1 MALEQ
6 KIQQDIMA
14 AMKAHDNVRTNAVR
28 AIKSAILLAKTAGQG
43 DGRRLQAALRPG
55 RRANA
60 VHHCPSAARPGMK
73 LREVIAALE
82 HLAPL
87 RLQDEWDNSGLQV
100 GFPESEIDQ
109 VLVCLDVTEA
119 IVDEAIA
126 AECNLIVSHHP
137 LIFKALRQVSDATY
151 QQRCVVKA
159 LAAGISI
166 YSAHTSLD
174 NAPGGVNHRIAALLG
189 LEKLRWLSPRDGED
203 AGSGLVGELPASEP
217 DAAFLARVQR
227 TFGVE
232 CLQHSALDGR
242 QVRRVALCGGAGAFL
257 LHDAVCAG
265 ADCFISGEFHYHDYF
280 ENQGVLLAELGH
292 YQSEQFTQ
300 DLLLEYL
307 HKTCPGLTVRKTAIN
322 TNPICYDQSA
332 R

>member
-1 MALEQ
+1 
-6 KIQQDIMA
+6 
-14 AMKAHDNVRTNAVR
+14 
-28 AIKSAILLAKTAGQG
+28 
-43 DGRRLQAALRPG
+43 
-55 RRANA
+55 
-60 VHHCPSAARPGMK
+60 MK

-100 GFPESEIDQ
+100 GFPEAEIDS
-109 VLVCLDVTEA
+109 VLVCLDITEA
-119 IVDEAIA
+119 VVDEAIA
-126 AECNLIVSHHP
+126 AKCNLIVSHHP

-159 LAAGISI
+159 LAAGVSI

-189 LEKLRWLSPRDGED
+189 LQKLRWLSPRDGED

-227 TFGVE
+227 TFGVQ

-242 QVRRVALCGGAGAFL
+242 QVRRVAVCGGAGAFL

>member
-1 MALEQ
+1 
-6 KIQQDIMA
+6 
-14 AMKAHDNVRTNAVR
+14 
-28 AIKSAILLAKTAGQG
+28 
-43 DGRRLQAALRPG
+43 
-55 RRANA
+55 
-60 VHHCPSAARPGMK
+60 MK

-126 AECNLIVSHHP
+126 AKCNLIVSHHP

-232 CLQHSALDGR
+232 CLQHSALNGR

>member
-1 MALEQ
+1 
-6 KIQQDIMA
+6 
-14 AMKAHDNVRTNAVR
+14 
-28 AIKSAILLAKTAGQG
+28 
-43 DGRRLQAALRPG
+43 
-55 RRANA
+55 
-60 VHHCPSAARPGMK
+60 MK

-100 GFPESEIDQ
+100 GFPEAEIDS
-109 VLVCLDVTEA
+109 VLVCLDITEA
-119 IVDEAIA
+119 VVDEAIA
-126 AECNLIVSHHP
+126 AKCNLIVSHHP

-159 LAAGISI
+159 LAAGVSI

-189 LEKLRWLSPRDGED
+189 LQKLRWLSPRDGED

-227 TFGVE
+227 TFGVP

-242 QVRRVALCGGAGAFL
+242 QVRRVAVCGGAGAFL

-265 ADCFISGEFHYHDYF
+265 ADCFLSGEFHYHDYF

-307 HKTCPGLTVRKTAIN
+307 RKTCPGLAVRRTAIN

>member
-1 MALEQ
+1 
-6 KIQQDIMA
+6 
-14 AMKAHDNVRTNAVR
+14 
-28 AIKSAILLAKTAGQG
+28 
-43 DGRRLQAALRPG
+43 
-55 RRANA
+55 
-60 VHHCPSAARPGMK
+60 MK

-100 GFPESEIDQ
+100 GFPESETDSVQ
-109 VLVCLDVTEA
+109 VCLDVTEA

-126 AECNLIVSHHP
+126 AKCNLIVSHHP

-189 LEKLRWLSPRDGED
+189 LQKLRWLSPRDGED

-307 HKTCPGLTVRKTAIN
+307 HKTCPGLTVRKTALN

>member
-1 MALEQ
+1 
-6 KIQQDIMA
+6 
-14 AMKAHDNVRTNAVR
+14 
-28 AIKSAILLAKTAGQG
+28 
-43 DGRRLQAALRPG
+43 
-55 RRANA
+55 
-60 VHHCPSAARPGMK
+60 MK

-126 AECNLIVSHHP
+126 AKCNLIVSHHP

-159 LAAGISI
+159 LAAGISL

-232 CLQHSALDGR
+232 CLQHSAVDGR
-242 QVRRVALCGGAGAFL
+242 QVRRVALSGGAVAFL